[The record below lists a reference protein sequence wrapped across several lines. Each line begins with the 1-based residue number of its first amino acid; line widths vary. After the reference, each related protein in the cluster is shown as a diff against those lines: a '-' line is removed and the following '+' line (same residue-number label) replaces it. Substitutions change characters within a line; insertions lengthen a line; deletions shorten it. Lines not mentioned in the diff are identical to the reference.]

1 VQAIQSIE
9 SATMEVPRRSSP
21 FRALIWKEWRQQRW
35 IFLSLAGLAYVLLLS
50 ALIVTRF
57 GQFRDEEKAGVLC
70 SIAVWIGLMG
80 VAVLSANAFAGE
92 RDDNS
97 DLFLE
102 TMPCSRSKLFWVKL
116 GFVLFLVLAE
126 LIPVAAAA
134 HVDFNELLREGGP
147 TFVLL
152 TAAVLLFATVPALI
166 ASFGGSVIATIL
178 ASLAVIGACYAYLRA
193 PALLAPFLPN
203 RSGEL
208 SWPARM
214 SLRDMPLALFV
225 VLMLA
230 TILLAAWRMWTR
242 VERTW
247 RISLRTAVAT
257 AALLIGFRL
266 LPVEV
271 AYLDEFV
278 FAPHPFFATP
288 YAVLT
293 FAAILLATWRM
304 WSRPERTWRSS
315 LRAAAATAGL
325 LIASVAVPIAAAY
338 LYVTLFAPF
347 SFFMSGSH
355 AVMMSS
361 FGFEPFASATVSAIS
376 PDGKYVAF
384 DAHYHGWGASACRV
398 ALVDTDSGRTQWPTR
413 FQGSRVSG
421 WIRGYWSPSGNQF
434 ILTEGD
440 QWLSP
445 WSRYMEDRIY
455 FVVDARSGEER
466 SFEEL
471 WPGLRQMTSSAL
483 WPIGWY
489 SDQVLAFQNGRDIFF
504 ADIESHQVR
513 QCKMPVASPAPF
525 FGVLPS
531 NTRRGIFAPVK
542 GIPAE
547 GEVRVLRYS
556 PELAEAESITLYG
569 VIRGIQSVM
578 MSASEDGQW
587 LLLSAYVNDH
597 GKWSSYQYLAQSADG
612 AKAALFVS
620 AEAGEKGL
628 IAPSWKL
635 NGFVPGG
642 HQVLLYREAE
652 LGLFDAASHDLRR
665 IPMAQAS
672 GMEIASVEL
681 SPAGGFVLVHCENPR
696 TAPEPGLT
704 RKDFIVDLHNGTSST
719 IDVANQPWKQR
730 LRWMGEDH
738 WLLEIYGWM
747 PRVINRDGTGD
758 RPLLAD

>member
-1 VQAIQSIE
+1 V
-9 SATMEVPRRSSP
+9 ATV
-21 FRALIWKEWRQQRW
+21 
-35 IFLSLAGLAYVLLLS
+35 
-50 ALIVTRF
+50 
-57 GQFRDEEKAGVLC
+57 
-70 SIAVWIGLMG
+70 
-80 VAVLSANAFAGE
+80 
-92 RDDNS
+92 
-97 DLFLE
+97 
-102 TMPCSRSKLFWVKL
+102 
-116 GFVLFLVLAE
+116 LVL
-126 LIPVAAAA
+126 
-134 HVDFNELLREGGP
+134 
-147 TFVLL
+147 
-152 TAAVLLFATVPALI
+152 ATVPAMI

-178 ASLAVIGACYAYLRA
+178 ASMPVVVGCFAYLSLAVPLARFLPLKSVKRA
-193 PALLAPFLPN
+193 ELLA
-203 RSGEL
+203 
-208 SWPARM
+208 
-214 SLRDMPLALFV
+214 ALFV
-225 VLMLA
+225 ALLLA
-230 TILLAAWRMWTR
+230 TALLAAWRMWIQA
-242 VERTW
+242 ERTW
-247 RISLRTAVAT
+247 RNSLRTA
-257 AALLIGFRL
+257 AAL
-266 LPVEV
+266 
-271 AYLDEFV
+271 
-278 FAPHPFFATP
+278 
-288 YAVLT
+288 
-293 FAAILLATWRM
+293 
-304 WSRPERTWRSS
+304 
-315 LRAAAATAGL
+315 AGL
-325 LIASVAVPIAAAY
+325 LAAYLAVPVAAAY
-338 LYVTLFAPF
+338 LYVTLFAPL
-347 SFFMSGSH
+347 SFFLG
-355 AVMMSS
+355 
-361 FGFEPFASATVSAIS
+361 GASAFMSWNPPLS
-376 PDGKYVAF
+376 PGGKYVTF
-384 DAHYHGWGASACRV
+384 DTSYSGWGQGTRAAC
-398 ALVDTDSGRTQWPTR
+398 VDVDSGRTRWLTLFRDSFVWP
-413 FQGSRVSG
+413 VSAF
-421 WIRGYWSPSGNQF
+421 WSPSGDQF
-434 ILTEGD
+434 VLEENS
-440 QWLSP
+440 QWLWP
-445 WSRYMEDRIY
+445 WARETAKPMMRTYS
-455 FVVDARSGEER
+455 VVDARSGEKR
-466 SFEEL
+466 SFCEL
-471 WPGLRQMTSSAL
+471 CPGLPRMPSGVVPL
-483 WPIGWY
+483 RGWY
-489 SDQVLAFQNGRDIFF
+489 SEQVFAFQNGRDIFF

-513 QCKMPVASPAPF
+513 QCKMPVASPVPF